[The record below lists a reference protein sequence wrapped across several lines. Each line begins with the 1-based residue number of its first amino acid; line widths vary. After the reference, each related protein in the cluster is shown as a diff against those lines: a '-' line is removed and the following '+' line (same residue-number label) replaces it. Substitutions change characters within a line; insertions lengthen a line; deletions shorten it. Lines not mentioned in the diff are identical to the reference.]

1 MIRQHCTF
9 VWRQPES
16 GYQRTVEVEPQHC
29 PACVAELERQPGFV
43 LHHPRKKSSRS
54 AAD

>member
-16 GYQRTVEVEPQHC
+16 GYQRSVDVEAHHC
-29 PACVAELERQPGFV
+29 PACIAELEKQAGFV
-43 LHHPRKKSSRS
+43 LHDHRKKPHRS